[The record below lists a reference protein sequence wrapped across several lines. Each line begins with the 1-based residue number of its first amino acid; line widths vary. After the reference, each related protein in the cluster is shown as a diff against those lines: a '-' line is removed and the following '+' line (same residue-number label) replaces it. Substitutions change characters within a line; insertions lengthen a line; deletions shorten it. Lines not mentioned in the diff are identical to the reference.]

1 MIIVENKSVPATIYV
16 PKNLSEKYD
25 TYVLSLT
32 DRATN
37 KTYAFEAGQEIEY
50 AYYFWSFDGTLR
62 YSDEFKDPVDIGNWI
77 DIIDIEAS
85 YGVPYS
91 YGHVWNNVSLS
102 GLNSYRLVLE

>member
-37 KTYAFEAGQEIEY
+37 KTYEFECEDTGLYVIWYQLLIDFSECPATEYEYILSDAEDENIVAKGLIALKDTEKEQIQYESTIEY
-50 AYYFWSFDGTLR
+50 VAYD
-62 YSDEFKDPVDIGNWI
+62 
-77 DIIDIEAS
+77 A
-85 YGVPYS
+85 
-91 YGHVWNNVSLS
+91 
-102 GLNSYRLVLE
+102 